1 MDLDSTVNRDG
12 IFSAGK
18 TSLQTNGCEHV
29 AFTVDCFVF
38 SNSAYNHNDKKVTMT
53 TGIANIY
60 SAFTVL
66 FARHCIKSLHQ
77 SPCL

>member
-1 MDLDSTVNRDG
+1 MDSDSTVNRND

-38 SNSAYNHNDKKVTMT
+38 SNSAYNDNDKTVTMT

-60 SAFTVL
+60 TALTVL
-66 FARHCIKSLHQ
+66 LVRHRIKSLHQ

>member
-1 MDLDSTVNRDG
+1 MDLDSTVNRNG
-12 IFSAGK
+12 IFPAGK

-38 SNSAYNHNDKKVTMT
+38 SNSAYNHNDKMVTMT
-53 TGIANIY
+53 TGVANIY
-60 SAFTVL
+60 TALTVL
-66 FARHCIKSLHQ
+66 FVRHFIKSLQQ